1 MVIAGAASRKRGP
14 SHTSRI
20 GAASTSSVVTRGT
33 TSAAT

>member
-1 MVIAGAASRKRGP
+1 MAGAASRKRGP

-20 GAASTSSVVTRGT
+20 GAERTISVITSGV

>member
-1 MVIAGAASRKRGP
+1 MAGAASRKRGP

-20 GAASTSSVVTRGT
+20 GAASTISVITSGA